1 VFRIVVHA
9 FLLWIGALVAASA
22 AAGAT
27 TLIYAS
33 PYSPNHP
40 FSMADRVWMKW
51 VEDRSHGA
59 LKIRP
64 IWSGSLLTADQS
76 LIELRH
82 GVADI
87 GLITPIYVRGGAQLL
102 RTQTGFYAGART
114 FAQQVAMYRCL
125 ESSFPEFTA
134 ELKGLVVLAVQGG
147 TLPGILT
154 RTRPVVTLGDLR
166 GLRIRAPSEVI
177 GVLKDLGADPVTM
190 PMAEVYSAMAKGVVD
205 GVVAPTDVL
214 KSMHFAEVAKFYSQL
229 QIGRGADPARAIS
242 ARRWLGLAPV
252 ERETLAA
259 STPIWEA
266 ALAQQT
272 QAAAAAGDAYGREA
286 GIQFSPVSEKDQR
299 RFDALDLRDAERD
312 ARELSQYGIDG
323 LSVFHYARQVAD
335 AIAVTGQIDCPRRLR
350 Q

>member
-1 VFRIVVHA
+1 VLKIVVHA
-9 FLLWIGALVAASA
+9 FLLGIGVLVVANGTTS
-22 AAGAT
+22 AT

-33 PYSPNHP
+33 PYGPNHP
-40 FSMADRVWMKW
+40 FSTADRAWIKW
-51 VEDRSHGA
+51 VEERSRGT

-102 RTQTGFYAGART
+102 RAQTGFYAGART

-125 ESSFPEFTA
+125 EASFPEFSD

-205 GVVAPTDVL
+205 GVVAPTDVM

-229 QIGRGADPARAIS
+229 QIGRGAYPARAIS
-242 ARRWLGLAPV
+242 ARRWHSLAPV
-252 ERETLAA
+252 EREILTA
-259 STPIWEA
+259 SSPIWEA

-286 GIQFSPVSEKDQR
+286 GIQFSPISETDQR

-312 ARELSQYGIDG
+312 ARELNQYGIDG

-335 AIAVTGQIDCPRRLR
+335 AIAVTGQVNCPQR
-350 Q
+350 QRQ

>member
-1 VFRIVVHA
+1 MNVIKS
-9 FLLWIGALVAASA
+9 LLWIGFLLAGSATAS
-22 AAGAT
+22 AT

-33 PYSPNHP
+33 PYGPNHP
-40 FSMADRVWMKW
+40 FSMADRTWIKW
-51 VEDRSHGA
+51 IEQQSNGA

-64 IWSGSLLTADQS
+64 VWSGALLTADQS

-114 FAQQVAMYRCL
+114 FDQQVAMYRCL
-125 ESSFPEFTA
+125 ENSFPEFA
-134 ELKGLVVLAVQGG
+134 SELKGLVVIAVQGG
-147 TLPGILT
+147 TLPGIIT
-154 RTRPVVTLGDLR
+154 RTRPVATLTDLK

-190 PMAEVYSAMAKGVVD
+190 PMAEVYSAMAKGVID

-229 QIGRGADPARAIS
+229 QIGRGAYPARAIG
-242 ARRWLGLAPV
+242 ARRWQSLTPG
-252 ERETLAA
+252 ERAILTA

-266 ALAQQT
+266 ALASQT
-272 QAAAAAGDAYGREA
+272 QAAAAAGDSYGRAA
-286 GIQFSPVSEKDQR
+286 GMQFSLISESDQL
-299 RFDALDLRDAERD
+299 RFDALDFKDAERD
-312 ARELSQYGIDG
+312 ARELNNYGIDG
-323 LSVFHYARQVAD
+323 LSVFRYARQIAD
-335 AIAVTGQIDCPRRLR
+335 AIAVTGQVNCPPRQRR
-350 Q
+350 